1 MLDTGNQALVT
12 VDGADMPCEMCSDK
26 RFYSH
31 KFNGNG
37 VRYEVGVC
45 IATGDIVWISRPFRC
60 GVNDLTV
67 SREGGLLKGA
77 RPQPSPSGLSRQD
90 LPPRRPGA

>member
-12 VDGADMPCEMCSDK
+12 VDGTDMPCEMLFDK

-45 IATGDIVWISRPFRC
+45 IATGDIVWISGPFRC
-60 GVNDLTV
+60 GVNDLTG
-67 SREGGLLKGA
+67 SREGGASQRCFG
-77 RPQPSPSGLSRQD
+77 
-90 LPPRRPGA
+90 RRRNG